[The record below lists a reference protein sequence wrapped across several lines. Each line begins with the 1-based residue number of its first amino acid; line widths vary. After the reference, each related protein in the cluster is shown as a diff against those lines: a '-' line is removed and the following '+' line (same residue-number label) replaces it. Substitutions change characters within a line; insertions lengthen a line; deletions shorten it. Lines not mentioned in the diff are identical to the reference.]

1 MKTYQVRRKIT
12 ELQTK
17 RRIYVV
23 VLEQLALETRNQ
35 EKNIIFSFKFNNKKR
50 HNTFKYFCAHFLF

>member
-1 MKTYQVRRKIT
+1 VRRKIT

-35 EKNIIFSFKFNNKKR
+35 EEEKNNFFFKV
-50 HNTFKYFCAHFLF
+50 